1 MSRHQDGHYLPKCT
15 TCLDERAN
23 LRNLGLET
31 ENPSPRLQDYNNS
44 HSAMISDMEPAS
56 FTIEFPVHVPAVKR
70 RDWLDRLGTFGASV
84 EQLAPEVFKVVCAD
98 AHVVDKIGWA
108 LLRTSLSKYCRVV
121 STSGGVEARAS
132 AYQIRSRKQDR
143 RPRPY

>member
-1 MSRHQDGHYLPKCT
+1 MDITFPSVRPVLMREPIFGILVLKPRTPLHTCRITTTPIRLSR
-15 TCLDERAN
+15 
-23 LRNLGLET
+23 
-31 ENPSPRLQDYNNS
+31 S
-44 HSAMISDMEPAS
+44 MISDMEPAS

-132 AYQIRSRKQDR
+132 AYPIRSRKQDR